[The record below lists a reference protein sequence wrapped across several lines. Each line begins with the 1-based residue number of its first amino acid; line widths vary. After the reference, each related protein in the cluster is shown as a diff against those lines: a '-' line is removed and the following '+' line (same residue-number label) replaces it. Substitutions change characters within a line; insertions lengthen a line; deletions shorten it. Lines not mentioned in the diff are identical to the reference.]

1 MTLEAPMAT
10 DGPRHVPAGPL
21 VRPLDIT
28 RKRVDRALLVVLLV
42 GLPLVTVIV
51 GVWAHS
57 GFDHNRQEQVRDRR
71 PVAARLLEDPHAVAD
86 SGGANRDARATVRW
100 RDAGA
105 VRTATAE
112 VSMDKRAGDRATVY
126 VDEAD
131 GNIVKPP
138 MDAYDV
144 AASTVAA
151 AVLAPSGFV
160 LVWGLTRAAVRW
172 ALDRRCWAAW
182 EREWAAVEPVW
193 TRHR

>member
-28 RKRVDRALLVVLLV
+28 EAGRPGASGGAV
-42 GLPLVTVIV
+42 GRTSFVTVIV

-86 SGGANRDARATVRW
+86 SSGANRDARATVRW

-105 VRTATAE
+105 ARTGTAE

-126 VDEAD
+126 VDEAG
-131 GNIVKPP
+131 GNVKPP

-160 LVWGLTRAAVRW
+160 VVWGLTRAAIHW
-172 ALDRRCWAAW
+172 ALDRRCCAAW